1 MLRRAVNCELRGA
14 MFAILKH
21 GYSRSL
27 KRKWVRRQISQF
39 VCLGVKVLDYGA
51 GVSPFRHV
59 VVSSGGEYC
68 SADYAPTA
76 VRYKSGS
83 DLLIDDDGCIDSEP
97 ACFDVALC
105 TEVLEHTA
113 NPVLALKEIARLLRE
128 GGVVVGTTPF
138 AVPIHDAPH
147 DYNRLT
153 EYGLRSALE
162 KAGFEDVC
170 VRPFGSSAG
179 AVWIL
184 IVGLMWP
191 VRRLINRPVFLS
203 CKPIVNA
210 LLNGL
215 EIPAIILSGPAGHK
229 WIGTPRFPAGY
240 GFSARVSCASPAD

>member
-1 MLRRAVNCELRGA
+1 MLRRAINCELRDA

-27 KRKWVRRQISQF
+27 KRKWVRGQLSQF
-39 VCLGVKVLDYGA
+39 VYLGVKVLDYGA
-51 GVSPFRHV
+51 GAGPFQNV

-68 SADYAPTA
+68 SADHAPTA
-76 VRYKSGS
+76 VRYGPGS
-83 DLLIDDDGCIDSEP
+83 DLLIDYDGCIDSEP

-153 EYGLRSALE
+153 EYGLRDALE
-162 KAGFEDVC
+162 IAGFEDVC

-184 IVGLMWP
+184 IVGLLWP
-191 VRRLINRPVFLS
+191 VRRLLHRSVPRS
-203 CKPIVNA
+203 CGSLVNA

-215 EIPAIILSGPAGHK
+215 EIPALILNRLVGHQWSGA
-229 WIGTPRFPAGY
+229 PRFPSGY
-240 GFSARVSCASPAD
+240 GFSARVACVSPAD